1 MQAYMAN
8 TQGAKKG
15 LRSSVNKR
23 RFNDRRRRILKDST
37 KEVRK
42 LIQAGDISAAE
53 EKLPEACK
61 AIDKAAKSYLHKNTA
76 ARYKSRLT
84 KAIEKAKET
93 K

>member
-1 MQAYMAN
+1 MAN

-23 RFNDRRRRILKDST
+23 AFNDRLRRAMKDAI

-42 LIQAGDISAAE
+42 LVQAGDISAAE
-53 EKLPEACK
+53 EKLPK
-61 AIDKAAKSYLHKNTA
+61 AYKTIDKAAKRYLHTNTA

-84 KAIEKAKET
+84 LMVEKAKAS